1 MQACK
6 PLVASVTDTAQNDK
20 TDKKNDTN
28 DKIKLNMK
36 KLIVILLVAIMP
48 NLQAQTLIPFQSEKG
63 RWGFKNIEG
72 EVVVEAKYYQIVP
85 LFSDN
90 FYAAK
95 KFTYWG
101 LIDSTG
107 KEIAELKYDK
117 IGDCSEGLAL
127 VGVEKQEG
135 TSTSKTTFWGYIDKS
150 GKEVIPV
157 QYKYPKTFSEGL
169 AAVNEEGYINTKGE
183 WAIEPK
189 FINVGS
195 FKNGLAP
202 AAIPFS
208 HKGMG
213 YINTK
218 GEWVIPEK
226 FHRAY
231 PFEENGFAVIEND
244 KDLCGIIDRQ
254 GNFVLKPKYV
264 EINFIANDVFSAK
277 NKAKKYEIVSITG
290 KNVVKT
296 KFLYVNKVK
305 ASFGNY
311 FIAENED
318 GIAGLYDTKGNTIMV
333 APQGTTKI
341 EANYLSDEMR
351 VLEVFK
357 SKQKTVY
364 LYDKNWKLKKTYENV
379 SEIKQLS
386 NYLCMTINNENK
398 VINPITFDFYHI
410 RPVHKLY
417 SLNQKTFMYRN
428 TNSDSL
434 FYHDTES
441 DKNIAGYK
449 LLLLGKS
456 SEVLSK
462 NGFIPV
468 AATDG
473 KVVFIDRNTR
483 EVKIKG
489 TNIERADV
497 GFSQIKI
504 LKNGKY
510 GIIDALGKE
519 IAPCKYDE
527 IGEFKDGVA
536 KVKQDD
542 SWGIIE
548 ASGKEIVP
556 CKLQEIGDFTTGYAA
571 VKYDN
576 NWGII
581 HVKGNV
587 TVPFEYQNVFLSSN
601 GYSQVKKANKW
612 GIIHV
617 SGREVTP
624 CKYESIAF
632 WKKGYA
638 AVEYDGKHGLIDTTG
653 KLIVSCKYDDIII
666 ADEESFAV
674 KSGYFWGLSDASD
687 KMIVNTSFNSYN
699 MKPAKGTIGLLKNL
713 SSTKA
718 MCYYYAKGKLIGND
732 EVRIYEVRS
741 VLDDVKKQAA
751 SYATVDCPKCNGAGH
766 NGYVKAG
773 TKTCWSCGGTGLTGK
788 TEKETKVD
796 NVSYNTV
803 TVRATVTTTE
813 TAQKCPYC
821 YGRGYTG
828 TPKDTENTC
837 DLCNGEKKVS
847 PSVKQTYLNNK

>member
-1 MQACK
+1 
-6 PLVASVTDTAQNDK
+6 
-20 TDKKNDTN
+20 
-28 DKIKLNMK
+28 MK
-36 KLIVILLVAIMP
+36 KIIVILLLAVSSAF
-48 NLQAQTLIPFQSEKG
+48 QAQTLIPFQTEKG
-63 RWGFKNIEG
+63 RWGFKNMEG
-72 EVVVEAKYYQIVP
+72 EVVVEAKYFQIAP
-85 LFSDN
+85 LFSDS
-90 FYAAK
+90 FYAVK

-135 TSTSKTTFWGYIDKS
+135 TSTYKTTFWGYIDKS

-157 QYKYPKTFSEGL
+157 QYKYPKPFSEGL
-169 AAVNEEGYINTKGE
+169 AVIDEGGYKGYINTKGE

-202 AAIPFS
+202 VAKPFS

-318 GIAGLYDTKGNTIMV
+318 GITGLYDTKGNTIMV

-364 LYDKNWKLKKTYENV
+364 LYDKDWKLKKTYENV

-398 VINPITFDFYHI
+398 VINPITFDFYHT
-410 RPVHKLY
+410 RPVHRLY
-417 SLNQKTFMYRN
+417 SLNQKTFMYWN

-456 SEVLSK
+456 SEVFSK
-462 NGFIPV
+462 KGFIPV

-473 KVVFIDRNTR
+473 KVVFIDRDTR

-510 GIIDALGKE
+510 GIIDTQGKE
-519 IAPCKYDE
+519 IAACKYDE
-527 IGEFKDGVA
+527 IGEFADGYA
-536 KVKQDD
+536 KVKQGN
-542 SWGIIE
+542 SWGIID
-548 ASGKEIVP
+548 ASGKETVP
-556 CKLQEIGDFTTGYAA
+556 CKYQEMGNLANGCIKA
-571 VKYDN
+571 KYDN
-576 NWGII
+576 SWGII
-581 HVKGNV
+581 D
-587 TVPFEYQNVFLSSN
+587 
-601 GYSQVKKANKW
+601 
-612 GIIHV
+612 I
-617 SGREVTP
+617 SGREIIPCRYKSISNWKKGFAEIRDNDKYGIVNTTGKIVIP
-624 CKYESIAF
+624 CKYE
-632 WKKGYA
+632 
-638 AVEYDGKHGLIDTTG
+638 E
-653 KLIVSCKYDDIII
+653 III
-666 ADEESFAV
+666 ADEASLAV
-674 KSGYFWGLSDASD
+674 KVGINSWGISDTSD
-687 KMIVNTSFNSYN
+687 NIIVQPTFYSCNYAP
-699 MKPAKGTIGLLKNL
+699 KKGTIGLLKNL
-713 SSTKA
+713 SSTKD
-718 MCYYYAKGKLIGND
+718 MCYYYEKGKLIGN
-732 EVRIYEVRS
+732 EEIAAVRIRS
-741 VLDDVKKQAA
+741 ILDDVKKQAA

-796 NVSYNTV
+796 NVSNNTV